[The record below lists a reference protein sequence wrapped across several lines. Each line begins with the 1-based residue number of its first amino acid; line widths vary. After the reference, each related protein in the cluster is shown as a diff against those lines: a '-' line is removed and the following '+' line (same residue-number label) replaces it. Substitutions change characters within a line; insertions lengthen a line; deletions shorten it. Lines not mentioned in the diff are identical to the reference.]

1 MKKIKVLVYDDEKNI
16 RDSIKSK
23 LNGKV
28 ISYKISEAKS
38 DKDAIVKI
46 SGEHVD
52 VLLVDIDMLKVNG
65 IEQTGHIMK
74 ECPNI
79 KILTL
84 SMLNGTS
91 YEIKKLEESKRGYI
105 LKNVA
110 DQQLDSAIQTLIT
123 NSTYQPR
130 LNVVGKR

>member
-1 MKKIKVLVYDDEKNI
+1 VYDDEKNI